1 LLPLAAKLSGI
12 FSVSEFCKKFFHTIL
27 FFKLKIKGGFMIAR
41 LTYFGLNQKDV
52 EDLKRIYNEE
62 TMPVI
67 KKQKGFLGAWLL
79 EPTDPKDQ
87 YISLTEWVSQA
98 DADAY
103 EASGTYKQLVG
114 KVKDRF
120 IGDPVLKI
128 YTAAETKIMTPA

>member
-1 LLPLAAKLSGI
+1 
-12 FSVSEFCKKFFHTIL
+12 
-27 FFKLKIKGGFMIAR
+27 MIAR

-62 TMPVI
+62 VMPVI

-87 YISLTEWVSQA
+87 YISLSEWVSQA

-120 IGDPVLKI
+120 TGDPVLKI